1 MEQSKFEELRIS
13 KVKEN
18 EQKEI
23 EKKRK
28 EIQDNIVKIKE
39 EREHAIKSMLE
50 NTKRI
55 NKNPLY
61 KQLE

>member
-18 EQKEI
+18 EHKEI